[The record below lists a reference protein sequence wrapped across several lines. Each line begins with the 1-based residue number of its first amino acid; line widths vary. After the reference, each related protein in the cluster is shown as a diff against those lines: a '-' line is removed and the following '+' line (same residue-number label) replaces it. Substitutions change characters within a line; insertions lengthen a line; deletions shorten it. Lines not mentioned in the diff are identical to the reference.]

1 MFEYDTIEVSEEVDV
16 NKPNALNKCDICH
29 Y

>member
-1 MFEYDTIEVSEEVDV
+1 MFEYDTTEVSEEVDV
-16 NKPNALNKCDICH
+16 NKTNASNKCDICH

>member
-1 MFEYDTIEVSEEVDV
+1 MFEYDTIEVSEEVNV
-16 NKPNALNKCDICH
+16 NKTNASNKCDICH

>member
-16 NKPNALNKCDICH
+16 NKPNASNKCDICH